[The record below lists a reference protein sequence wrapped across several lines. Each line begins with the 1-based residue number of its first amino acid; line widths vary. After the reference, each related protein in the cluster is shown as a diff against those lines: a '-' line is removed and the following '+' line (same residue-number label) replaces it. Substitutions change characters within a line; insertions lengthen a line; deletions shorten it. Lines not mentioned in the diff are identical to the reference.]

1 MVARIHAI
9 VRRSKGRAQSVITTG
24 DLIVN
29 LDTKTV
35 EVSGARVHLTG
46 KEYQEFWNSFPCAR
60 ARP

>member
-1 MVARIHAI
+1 
-9 VRRSKGRAQSVITTG
+9 VRRSKGHAQSVIQTG

-35 EVSGARVHLTG
+35 EVNGARVYLTG
-46 KEYQEFWNSFPCAR
+46 KDYQMLELLSSAR